1 MLDQGTIAGSPLWFP
16 LRMTGGGAAGASVEA
31 GAGMA
36 LVELTEAD
44 YRTESFLDL
53 RLLARGYEEVFCPT
67 ATLVQAAQSLKATP
81 QYIFH
86 IGHAGS
92 TLIARLIG
100 AHEQCLSV
108 REPQLLRAL
117 ADAAARPPGEAPP
130 GPPPAAALPLDVVL
144 PLMGRTWRPGQ
155 RAVVKAT
162 SIASEMAPLILGGED
177 RPAAIFM
184 FVDALAYLRSI
195 LAGPNSRVESRA
207 LASGRLRRL
216 QQRLPGTGDAW
227 HPRTE
232 GEVIAMSWLCEMTT
246 LHRAWEACAAQVLW
260 VNFDEFLKTPAPVL
274 AQIFAALGARV
285 PARDVEALVTG
296 PLMLRYSKAPEH
308 AYDAALRRDVLAS
321 AEWEHSAEIKRG
333 MAWLESLA
341 ERHALVRG
349 VLRLRGS

>member
-130 GPPPAAALPLDVVL
+130 GPPPAAALSPAMSRPCRRSSRPTRPAVSW
-144 PLMGRTWRPGQ
+144 PGGQGAATATPPRTPE
-155 RAVVKAT
+155 AT
-162 SIASEMAPLILGGED
+162 S
-177 RPAAIFM
+177 
-184 FVDALAYLRSI
+184 
-195 LAGPNSRVESRA
+195 SRR
-207 LASGRLRRL
+207 
-216 QQRLPGTGDAW
+216 
-227 HPRTE
+227 
-232 GEVIAMSWLCEMTT
+232 
-246 LHRAWEACAAQVLW
+246 
-260 VNFDEFLKTPAPVL
+260 
-274 AQIFAALGARV
+274 
-285 PARDVEALVTG
+285 
-296 PLMLRYSKAPEH
+296 
-308 AYDAALRRDVLAS
+308 
-321 AEWEHSAEIKRG
+321 
-333 MAWLESLA
+333 
-341 ERHALVRG
+341 
-349 VLRLRGS
+349 

>member
-1 MLDQGTIAGSPLWFP
+1 LPACSRTAASTSRSPAWRNEPDASESHRNLRYRQLFTSPSRGLFFVQWAMLDQGTIAGSPLWFP

-117 ADAAARPPGEAPP
+117 ADAAARPPARRRPDRRRPRRCPWMLCSRYWAAPGAP
-130 GPPPAAALPLDVVL
+130 ASAPWSRPPASPARWPRSFWAAKIARRPFSCSWTRS
-144 PLMGRTWRPGQ
+144 RTCAASWPVRTRAWSPG
-155 RAVVKAT
+155 
-162 SIASEMAPLILGGED
+162 
-177 RPAAIFM
+177 
-184 FVDALAYLRSI
+184 
-195 LAGPNSRVESRA
+195 AGV
-207 LASGRLRRL
+207 GRLRRL

-246 LHRAWEACAAQVLW
+246 LHRAWR
-260 VNFDEFLKTPAPVL
+260 PAP
-274 AQIFAALGARV
+274 
-285 PARDVEALVTG
+285 
-296 PLMLRYSKAPEH
+296 LRCC
-308 AYDAALRRDVLAS
+308 
-321 AEWEHSAEIKRG
+321 G
-333 MAWLESLA
+333 
-341 ERHALVRG
+341 
-349 VLRLRGS
+349 